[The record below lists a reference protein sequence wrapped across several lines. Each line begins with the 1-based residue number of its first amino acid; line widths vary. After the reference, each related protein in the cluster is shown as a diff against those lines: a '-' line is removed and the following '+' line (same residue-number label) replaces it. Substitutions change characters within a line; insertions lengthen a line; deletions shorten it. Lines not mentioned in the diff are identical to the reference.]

1 MSELQQSTLESLTQI
16 KKASAEDNLAWQRAI
31 SRTNQ
36 ELTEAIKVENESTKN
51 YLVQSTNRA
60 SAHRET
66 LQVKY
71 DEKLERIKDVCAQ
84 YFSKYER

>member
-1 MSELQQSTLESLTQI
+1 
-16 KKASAEDNLAWQRAI
+16 
-31 SRTNQ
+31 
-36 ELTEAIKVENESTKN
+36 
-51 YLVQSTNRA
+51 VQSTNRA

>member
-1 MSELQQSTLESLTQI
+1 LELS
-16 KKASAEDNLAWQRAI
+16 
-31 SRTNQ
+31 
-36 ELTEAIKVENESTKN
+36 EAIKVENESTKS

-60 SAHRET
+60 TAHRET

-84 YFSKYER
+84 YFSKYERQLVQAQDQIKFMDKRQEEWINTLLKP

>member
-1 MSELQQSTLESLTQI
+1 MELS
-16 KKASAEDNLAWQRAI
+16 
-31 SRTNQ
+31 
-36 ELTEAIKVENESTKN
+36 EAIKVENESTKS

-60 SAHRET
+60 TAHRET

-84 YFSKYER
+84 YFSKYERQLVQAQDQIKLMDKRQEEWINTLLKP

>member
-1 MSELQQSTLESLTQI
+1 MELS
-16 KKASAEDNLAWQRAI
+16 
-31 SRTNQ
+31 
-36 ELTEAIKVENESTKN
+36 EAIKVENESTKS

-60 SAHRET
+60 TAHRET

-84 YFSKYER
+84 YFSKYERQLVQAQDQIKFMDKRQEEWINTLLKP